1 MAETDL
7 TIKVFSELQEIKSA
21 IKKGPDGMEK
31 FAVNVE
37 HLTKKVDE
45 GVAITKGLE
54 SKLYEPTT
62 GIYAR
67 LQSLEI
73 EQKNHV
79 IDDTADHQKHYDFLK
94 ENNERSKRESI
105 EFKKELETLETN
117 VVNIQKSVS
126 KIEENNTED
135 TKKIIVK
142 IKEIGGGE
150 GLIEL
155 ETIIK
160 FKKNFDKL
168 FWLLLTGVITTLGK
182 FIFDLIN
189 SHNR

>member
-7 TIKVFSELQEIKSA
+7 TTKVFSELQEIKSA
-21 IKKGPDGMEK
+21 IKRGPEGMEK
-31 FAVNVE
+31 FAVNME

-45 GVAITKGLE
+45 GVNATKGLE
-54 SKLYEPTT
+54 SKLYEPNT

-67 LQSLEI
+67 LQTLEI

-79 IDDTADHQKHYDFLK
+79 FDDTAEHQKHFNFIQ
-94 ENNERSKRESI
+94 ENNERT
-105 EFKKELETLETN
+105 KKESAELKKDFENLETN
-117 VVNIQKSVS
+117 VSKIQVSVS
-126 KIEENNTED
+126 KIEEMNTED
-135 TKKIIVK
+135 TKKILVK

-150 GLIEL
+150 GLVEL
-155 ETIIK
+155 ETIVR

-168 FWLLLTGVITTLGK
+168 FWLLVTGIVTTLGK